1 MMKSHLDEVNEYV
14 KGVLNYSLIV
24 ANEVLQACQR
34 FEDDKKRLKFTHKEA
49 DYIIN
54 LIEKTIVHKQGEG
67 LDGKPLKGTPFL
79 LQPWQKFIVYNLIGF
94 QDNGIRRF
102 TEAFIYI
109 PRKNGKTSFIA
120 ALAWALSVY
129 YRKSGS
135 SLYIIAAS
143 SKQSVQSF
151 NFILHSLKKLGADKA
166 FRVAN
171 SINEHS
177 ISGDLDNGS
186 IYIEALASNPDVHDS
201 FNCNIAIAD
210 EIHAF
215 KSPSQYNR
223 FKEGMKAY
231 TNKLMLGIT
240 TAGDNINSFAYG
252 RLQYALKVLNGTV
265 QDDSLFCFVSKAEQD
280 ENGEVDYLNPIQ
292 HQKAN
297 PGYGVT
303 IRAQDMMDAAK
314 QAQNDPQQ
322 RKDFLSRDLNVYTS
336 SLKSYFN
343 IFTFKKSDRQYNW
356 SLDELK
362 KFKIKW
368 YGGVDLSKMHDLT
381 TACIYGNYKGVD
393 IIISHAWFPIVS
405 AHKKADEDNIPLF
418 GWQDNGLLTMC
429 NSAVNE
435 YGTVVKWFIDLK
447 KLGFKIAKIG
457 VDKKFAEEF
466 YKLARKASFKVVD
479 SPQYVWT
486 RTIGFRRIE
495 RQVIKGQLY
504 YMHSEAF
511 EYCVENVTAIEQGE
525 DLIKYQ
531 KSGTTNRIDIFD
543 CAVNAAVQLS
553 KDLGKDDWFGEEN
566 DK

>member
-1 MMKSHLDEVNEYV
+1 MKSHFQEVEQYV
-14 KGVLNYSLIV
+14 KGALSGELIV
-24 ANEVLQACQR
+24 SNEVIQACRR
-34 FEDDKKRLKFTHKEA
+34 FEDDKKRLEFNHNEP
-49 DYIIN
+49 DYLIN
-54 LIEKTIVHKQGEG
+54 LIEKTIVHKQGED

-79 LQPWQKFIVYNLIGF
+79 LQPWQKFIVYNLVGF

-102 TEAFIYI
+102 TEAFVFI

-129 YRKSGS
+129 YRRSGS
-135 SLYIIAAS
+135 SLYIVAAS
-143 SKQSVQSF
+143 AKQSVQSF
-151 NFILHSLKKLGADKA
+151 NVILNSLKKLGADKA
-166 FRVAN
+166 FRIAD

-177 ISGDLDNGS
+177 ISGDLDGGS

-240 TAGDNINSFAYG
+240 TAGDNINSFAYR
-252 RLQYALKVLNGTV
+252 RLQYALKILNGTV

-297 PGYGVT
+297 PSYGIT
-303 IRAQDMMDAAK
+303 IRPQDMMDAAK

-322 RKDFLSRDLNVYTS
+322 RKDFLSRDLNIYTS
-336 SLKSYFN
+336 SFKSYFN
-343 IFTFKKSDRQYNW
+343 IFMFKKSDRLYDW
-356 SLDELK
+356 SIEDLK
-362 KFKIKW
+362 KLKIKW

-381 TACIYGNYKGVD
+381 AACIYGSYKDVD
-393 IIISHAWFPIVS
+393 IVISHAWFPIVT
-405 AHKKADEDNIPLF
+405 AHIKADEDNIPLF
-418 GWQDNGLLTMC
+418 GWQDNGWLTMC

-435 YGTVVKWFIDLK
+435 YGTVVQWFSDLK
-447 KLGFKIAKIG
+447 KQGFKIACIG
-457 VDKKFAEEF
+457 VDRKFAEEF
-466 YKLARKASFKVVD
+466 YKLARKSRLKVVD

-495 RQVIKGQLY
+495 RQVIKGRFY

-531 KSGTTNRIDIFD
+531 KSGAANRIDIFD

-553 KDLGKDDWFGEEN
+553 KDLGKDGWFGEEV
-566 DK
+566 DS